1 LENPG
6 SFGEWLKQRR
16 KALDLT
22 QEELAESAG
31 CSIFALRK
39 IESGE
44 RRPSKQLAGLL
55 ANALEISE
63 EEKTTFVR
71 VARGD
76 INLERLRVSKP
87 DSSLTSISDF
97 LIQHQTRETAPFHAD
112 ASPPLSTNLEAV
124 SRHLPLPPTPLLG
137 RESELVALERIFK
150 DPQCRLLTLTG
161 MGGIGKT
168 RLAIEFASRQ
178 KDMFSDGVHYVPL
191 ASISSADSIVPSIA
205 EALGYAFSGPAD
217 LKEQLIK
224 FISIRMKRSAL
235 LVLDNLEHLIVQS
248 SETVELI
255 SEFLQRLP
263 RLKILTTSRERLNLQ
278 GEWTYELHGLPVPPV
293 ELVDKL
299 DDYSA
304 AMLFIQRAQQ
314 IKNDFVISES
324 EKKELVQI
332 CHLVEGVP
340 LAIELAAAWV
350 GMLTCLEIAHEIES
364 NIDFLSTSMRDMP
377 ERHRSLRATFDH
389 SWKLLSNHER
399 DVLSRLSIFR
409 GGFDRNAAEKIAGAT
424 LPLLASLVSKSL
436 VTRTEMGRYDLHEVI
451 RQYALSHLDEDETRC
466 LETCDRHSD
475 YYLYLA
481 FEYEGELK
489 SATQQSA
496 VREMILELDNMR
508 TAWDWGIKHRKFEA
522 LSRAVRSLGWFYEVS
537 GLLHDGIDQLENL
550 VQALKDKAR
559 DAQMDRVLG
568 TSLVHQGLLYFRTGQ
583 FVHAKEL
590 YDESISILRS
600 VGDRTLLADALI
612 YDGTITHLNGDYPES
627 KELLKEGLECARVV
641 KDKWLAAYGIY
652 NLGYVDRLMGEYGIG
667 YEQMQDGLKLWREI
681 GDPHSISLGLNFLVT
696 TQIKLERYEEA
707 KASMR
712 ESIALSEKT
721 KNRWGM
727 GTAYRYF
734 GLVTLAEGKYL
745 EAQDYFQKSLEIFG
759 EYFEGWDIAQSM
771 IYLGDA
777 TLMSGDLNRSEKIY
791 LDALRIAK
799 EAQSLPLML
808 DALAGLMLFYMRSGK
823 YEQAWDFSYIVLN
836 HPSAV
841 QETRDRAFQIQ
852 QDLENHLSGEQI
864 QTLKMGTSDLSVDNM
879 TNGLISI
886 AK

>member
-1 LENPG
+1 MENPG

-22 QEELAESAG
+22 QEELAERAG

-55 ANALEISE
+55 ATALEISE
-63 EEKTTFVR
+63 EEKTTFIR

-97 LIQHQTRETAPFHAD
+97 LIQRQTNETDPFHPD
-112 ASPPLSTNLEAV
+112 ASPPLSPNLEAV

-205 EALGYAFSGPAD
+205 DALGYAFSGPAD
-217 LKEQLIK
+217 LKEQLIN
-224 FISIRMKRSAL
+224 FISVRMKRSAL
-235 LVLDNLEHLIVQS
+235 LVLDNLEHLIAQS

-263 RLKILTTSRERLNLQ
+263 HLKILTTSRERLNLQ

-304 AMLFIQRAQQ
+304 AMLFIQRAQR

-350 GMLTCLEIAHEIES
+350 GMLTCVEIAHEIES

-389 SWKLLSNHER
+389 SWKLLSDHER

-436 VTRTEMGRYDLHEVI
+436 VTRTEIGRYDLHEVI

-466 LETCDRHSD
+466 LETCDRHSE
-475 YYLYLA
+475 YYLNLA
-481 FEYEGELK
+481 SGYERKLK
-489 SATQQSA
+489 SESQQSA

-508 TAWDWGIKHRKFEA
+508 AAWDWGIKCRKFEA
-522 LSRAVRSLGWFYEVS
+522 IGKCARSFGWFYEVT

-559 DAQMDRVLG
+559 DAQLDRVLG
-568 TSLVHQGLLYFRTGQ
+568 TTLVHQGLLYFRTGQ
-583 FVHAKEL
+583 FVHAKQL
-590 YDESISILRS
+590 YDESIAILRS

-652 NLGYVDRLMGEYGIG
+652 NLGYVDRLTGEYEIG

-759 EYFEGWDIAQSM
+759 EYVEGWDIAQSM

-777 TLMSGDLNRSEKIY
+777 TLMSGDLNRAEKIY
-791 LDALRIAK
+791 LEALRIAK
-799 EAQSLPLML
+799 EGQSLPLML

-823 YEQAWDFSYIVLN
+823 YEQAWDFSYIILN

-841 QETRDRAFQIQ
+841 QETRDRAIQIQ
-852 QDLENHLSGEQI
+852 QDIENHLRGEQI
-864 QTLKMGTSDLSVDNM
+864 QTLKVGTSDLSVDNV